1 MRLSVS
7 YAVAAAILLL
17 AVAPAAQAQD
27 NLIEEIKSRGVLRAC
42 FAEALPM
49 NYKDPQTGQWAGYNI
64 DAGQNLA
71 ESLGVQFEVVDA
83 TWGTVIPSLLTG
95 KCDIALINLFM
106 TLERAQVVLFT
117 DPWGVVTKSAAVREG
132 SEITS
137 YDDLNDPDVTITVL
151 SGTGDE
157 NHVRTAY
164 PEADIRAIA
173 SDSVSTIFVEVAS
186 NRADVA
192 VTDTTTLREV
202 LEGNANMRLH
212 ELDEDPVAPQP
223 YAYAVK
229 PGEYHWH
236 NYLNIWMKRTEELGL
251 KRQWWKKWLGEDSV
265 VGQG

>member
-1 MRLSVS
+1 MKTSVLLSM
-7 YAVAAAILLL
+7 VAALLL
-17 AVAPAAQAQD
+17 AGMPAAQAQD
-27 NLIEEIKSRGVLRAC
+27 DLIEEIKDRGVLRAC

-49 NYKDPQTGQWAGYNI
+49 NYKDPATEEWAGYNV
-64 DAGQNLA
+64 DAGTHLA
-71 ESLGVQFEVVDA
+71 ESLGVEFEIVDA
-83 TWGTVIPSLLTG
+83 TWGTVVPSVLTG
-95 KCDIALINLFM
+95 KCDVAMINLFM

-117 DPWGVVTKSAAVREG
+117 DPWGVVTKSAAVQTG
-132 SEITS
+132 SEVAS
-137 YDDLNDPDVTITVL
+137 YDDLNDPDVTIVVL

-157 NHVRTAY
+157 NHVRRAY
-164 PEADIRAIA
+164 PDADIRAIA
-173 SDSVSTIFVEVAS
+173 SDSVSSIFVEVAS

-202 LEGNANMRLH
+202 LKGNPNMNLA

-236 NYLNIWMKRTEELGL
+236 NYLNIWMERTEELGL
-251 KRQWWKKWLGEDSV
+251 KEQWWKKWLGEDSV

>member
-1 MRLSVS
+1 MRLAVS
-7 YAVAAAILLL
+7 FAIVAGAVLL
-17 AVAPAAQAQD
+17 AVAPPAQAQD
-27 NLIEEIKSRGVLRAC
+27 DLIEQIKSRGVLRAC

-49 NYKDPQTGQWAGYNI
+49 NYKDPQTGEWSGYNT

-71 ESLGVQFEVVDA
+71 ESLGVEFEIVDA
-83 TWGTVIPSLLTG
+83 SWGTVIPSLLTG
-95 KCDIALINLFM
+95 KCDVALINLFM

-132 SEITS
+132 AEITS
-137 YDDLNDPDVTITVL
+137 YDALNDPDVTIAVL

-157 NHVRTAY
+157 NHARSAY
-164 PEADIRAIA
+164 PDADIRAIA
-173 SDSVSTIFVEVAS
+173 SDSVSSIFVEVAS

-192 VTDTTTLREV
+192 LTDTTTLREV
-202 LEGNANMRLH
+202 LKGNPNMSLH

-229 PGEYHWH
+229 PGEYHWLR
-236 NYLNIWMKRTEELGL
+236 YLNIWMERTEEVGL
-251 KRQWWKKWLGEDSV
+251 KAQWWKKWMGEDSV